1 MATEPLGNGTG
12 QTPGDSQVSSI
23 PPATARPVE
32 AVPDRTQAID
42 AVQALLELAG
52 EQQPA
57 QPASLAEQLLAW
69 LAPQPRNPSTLTQSR
84 IVPLLGV
91 AADMLSRASDPSGEI
106 VGLGTTALAQEL
118 RMQRALAD
126 RRATLITEVNR

>member
-1 MATEPLGNGTG
+1 MVTEPLGPG
-12 QTPGDSQVSSI
+12 QVPGDSQVSRI
-23 PPATARPVE
+23 APADPRPVE
-32 AVPDRTQAID
+32 AIPDRAEAID

-57 QPASLAEQLLAW
+57 QPLSLSEQLLAW

-126 RRATLITEVNR
+126 RRATLIAGINR